1 MKRLILAMVAVAAAL
16 SPAWAQRMVPRERT
30 MHVATQAGQ
39 ELHVFTYASWH
50 RDCSPEA
57 SPQIALRTQPAHGSI
72 LLRPSPSTVSVIRE
86 GAPDCTGRTYPG
98 IGIWYVPAPGFR
110 GADQFDYSVI
120 SANSSS
126 HDTVVVDVR

>member
-1 MKRLILAMVAVAAAL
+1 MLTTVAVAAAL
-16 SPAWAQRMVPRERT
+16 SPAWAQRVVPRERT

-57 SPQIALRTQPAHGSI
+57 PPQVILHTQPAHGSI
-72 LLRPSPSTVSVIRE
+72 LLRPGPSTVSVIRE
-86 GAPDCTGRTYPG
+86 GAPDCMGRTYQG
-98 IGIWYVPAPGFR
+98 VGVWYVPAPGFR

-120 SANSSS
+120 NPNSSS